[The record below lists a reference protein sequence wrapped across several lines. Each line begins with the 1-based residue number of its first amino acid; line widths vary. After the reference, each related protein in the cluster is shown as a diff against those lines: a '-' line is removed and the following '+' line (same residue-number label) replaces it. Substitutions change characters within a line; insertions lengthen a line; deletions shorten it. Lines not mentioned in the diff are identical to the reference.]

1 MNKNKLFFLIIPIL
15 VLIVILIYKKSR
27 AKLIVVHPSKRNITE
42 AVYGLGTISAA
53 KIFHLKIGVMSM
65 IKKIHVEEGQSIKE
79 GAELVEF
86 DSISPIRS
94 PIDGLVTYIAYKV
107 NEVAFPQMNIL
118 TVMDIKE
125 KYITLSLE
133 EQAIIKIKIGQQVR
147 IVLEAIKNK
156 TYRGEVKAVYPG
168 ENQFIVKII
177 SKELPEEVLPGMT
190 ADIAIETDYKK
201 DTIVIPIQSVKEK
214 KIRLKRNGKFEEI
227 AVKTGIRMDSFIE
240 IVDPILNESDE
251 IEYEEL

>member
-1 MNKNKLFFLIIPIL
+1 
-15 VLIVILIYKKSR
+15 
-27 AKLIVVHPSKRNITE
+27 
-42 AVYGLGTISAA
+42 
-53 KIFHLKIGVMSM
+53 
-65 IKKIHVEEGQSIKE
+65 
-79 GAELVEF
+79 
-86 DSISPIRS
+86 
-94 PIDGLVTYIAYKV
+94 
-107 NEVAFPQMNIL
+107 MNIL

-156 TYRGEVKAVYPG
+156 SYRGEVKAVYPG

-201 DTIVIPIQSVKEK
+201 DTIVIPIQSVIEK
-214 KIRLKRNGKFEEI
+214 KIRLKRNGKFQEI
-227 AVKTGIRMDSFIE
+227 AVKTGMKMDSFIE
-240 IVDPILNESDE
+240 IIDPILTESDE
-251 IEYEEL
+251 IEYKEF